1 MKSSAAVRSI
11 DEAPGED
18 NSYWVHSGSSLQA
31 DSEVHSEADDELRER
46 HEEFQYL
53 DEKPTESKKHKN
65 RRAGVFSQLRR
76 RLTALRSPHVQLPA
90 ARWSTSVTAVHADD
104 AVEMGRD
111 DLIIVQKKRMSS
123 YRCVPNP
130 PGCIPTEVMLKVH
143 KTEEE
148 RQGCHSAPFNRCGS
162 MGEITTGIDG
172 IRNTQKVNQQDR
184 NRSRGVNIRENAVL
198 PSNVQNG
205 EHSKPTV
212 LRDNWVASEF

>member
-11 DEAPGED
+11 DEAPGEN

-76 RLTALRSPHVQLPA
+76 RLAALRSPHLF
-90 ARWSTSVTAVHADD
+90 HADD

-148 RQGCHSAPFNRCGS
+148 RQACHSASFNRCGS
-162 MGEITTGIDG
+162 MGEIPTDIDG
-172 IRNTQKVNQQDR
+172 IKNTQKVNQQDR
-184 NRSRGVNIRENAVL
+184 NRSRGVNIREKRS
-198 PSNVQNG
+198 PSLKC
-205 EHSKPTV
+205 SK
-212 LRDNWVASEF
+212 W